1 MVERVEMSRRNVVV
15 DGKVYSVKRE
25 SEPVFLLRLS
35 DLSVRYLVVIAD
47 AIDFH
52 GFQRLVLPN
61 NSEQSSL
68 FERLDGANA
77 YFLKLTAPSA
87 TGTSVC
93 PRSCPLGCK
102 SSFRPSCHDTPS
114 FFAVSAS

>member
-1 MVERVEMSRRNVVV
+1 MSDLSVKSSDIDPMLERVEMSRRSVIV

-52 GFQRLVLPN
+52 GFQRLVWPMN
-61 NSEQSSL
+61 AEQISV
-68 FERLDGANA
+68 FERLEDATA
-77 YFLKLTAPSA
+77 YFLKLTTPSA
-87 TGTSVC
+87 V
-93 PRSCPLGCK
+93 
-102 SSFRPSCHDTPS
+102 
-114 FFAVSAS
+114 

>member
-52 GFQRLVLPN
+52 GFRRLVWPINAEQISVDRKSTRLNSSHQIISYAVFCLKKKKKRRLHNLP
-61 NSEQSSL
+61 
-68 FERLDGANA
+68 
-77 YFLKLTAPSA
+77 
-87 TGTSVC
+87 
-93 PRSCPLGCK
+93 
-102 SSFRPSCHDTPS
+102 
-114 FFAVSAS
+114 

>member
-1 MVERVEMSRRNVVV
+1 MAERVEMSRRNVVV

-52 GFQRLVLPN
+52 GFQRLHAPAG
-61 NSEQSSL
+61 EH
-68 FERLDGANA
+68 ERVAG
-77 YFLKLTAPSA
+77 F
-87 TGTSVC
+87 
-93 PRSCPLGCK
+93 RQRLGGGLSDARACAGDEGDFVPVTHC
-102 SSFRPSCHDTPS
+102 SRLMHAWSRRRR
-114 FFAVSAS
+114 AER

>member
-1 MVERVEMSRRNVVV
+1 MGDLFAKSSDTSAMVERVEMSRRNVVV

-52 GFQRLVLPN
+52 GFQRLVWPIN
-61 NSEQSSL
+61 AEQISV
-68 FERLDGANA
+68 FERLDDATA
-77 YFLKLTAPSA
+77 YFLKLTDPSA
-87 TGTSVC
+87 T
-93 PRSCPLGCK
+93 
-102 SSFRPSCHDTPS
+102 
-114 FFAVSAS
+114 